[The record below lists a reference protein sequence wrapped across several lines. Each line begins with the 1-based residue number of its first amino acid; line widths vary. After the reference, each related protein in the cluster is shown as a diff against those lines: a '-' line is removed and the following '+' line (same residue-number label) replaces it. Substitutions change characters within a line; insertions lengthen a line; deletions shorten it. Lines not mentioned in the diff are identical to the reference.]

1 MLDHRG
7 VCVVNEVS
15 GTKALARVKN
25 GQFRI
30 AWNGP
35 SSSNSHAHTL
45 SNAFTSPY
53 NNTFALLLRCGG
65 HQPWYSM
72 MSLLLGWMLSN
83 FTHDDSSTKFLWMWL
98 ALQSNSSPWWCNQ
111 PCAPWQA
118 TGWVLKIKNYLVY
131 PPPISPGEGQ
141 QDPTNSNPGM
151 HCLLEKNWK
160 GLYRLML
167 VQEFCTN
174 YTEHQSLALFVR
186 AQRSTQVMHEIFARS
201 WEHTSSGLL
210 LS

>member
-1 MLDHRG
+1 MKFILAAASRQHAGVCCILWVVPCVGCGLHLVLHQAYRAKLNASKNSLGCSLMLDHRG

-131 PPPISPGEGQ
+131 PPPFLQERDSRTQ
-141 QDPTNSNPGM
+141 QI
-151 HCLLEKNWK
+151 
-160 GLYRLML
+160 RIL
-167 VQEFCTN
+167 VCT
-174 YTEHQSLALFVR
+174 VC
-186 AQRSTQVMHEIFARS
+186 
-201 WEHTSSGLL
+201 
-210 LS
+210 